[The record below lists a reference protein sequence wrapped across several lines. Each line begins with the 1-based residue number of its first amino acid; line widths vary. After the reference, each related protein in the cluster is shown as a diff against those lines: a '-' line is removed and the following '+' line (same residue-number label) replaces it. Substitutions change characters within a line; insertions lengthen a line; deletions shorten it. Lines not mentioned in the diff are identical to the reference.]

1 MYIYMYRQVFS
12 SNPPPT
18 VHLPHEKAEF
28 KTVASYYIE
37 VIQKIEGLINST
49 WHRALLL
56 HVCMYIY
63 PSWEDACVD
72 YALDKEKLA
81 IFATKGGIQ
90 MKRRTQK
97 VYLQA
102 HATKIPKQMNFVHNQ
117 PTKSPLN
124 HCSKYQD
131 SFTSVIYLLPG
142 TMYIYK
148 PYKGKEKVKT
158 E

>member
-1 MYIYMYRQVFS
+1 MVQNIKNS
-12 SNPPPT
+12 KP
-18 VHLPHEKAEF
+18 L
-28 KTVASYYIE
+28 
-37 VIQKIEGLINST
+37 KIEGLINST

-90 MKRRTQK
+90 MKQRTQK
-97 VYLQA
+97 VIYKHMPQKFQNKWILYI
-102 HATKIPKQMNFVHNQ
+102 TNQ
-117 PTKSPLN
+117 QKSPLN